1 MAITRSSLDI
11 LTIKQGETMKTK
23 TITKTLLPG
32 LTITIA
38 LDETNQQAKIE
49 FQGTVTFENPKNFL
63 EIDDYSITIDNALTH
78 LINIR

>member
-1 MAITRSSLDI
+1 
-11 LTIKQGETMKTK
+11 MKTK